1 MRFSVII
8 CTRNRAASLRETL
21 EAVFDQV
28 PNQEI
33 SFEVIVVDN
42 GSTDS
47 TKPLVAEFLVTLPDR
62 HFGNLK
68 YCYESQPGL
77 SYARN
82 RGLEEATGEVIVFT
96 DDDILPESIW
106 LEQIHREFIN
116 DPDLHLFGGR
126 VLLASAKLQPV
137 SIVTSEIPQTH
148 VAPDACATVIG
159 ANLAF
164 RREIFDEVG
173 NFDVRLGAG
182 SFFSGGEDIEFL
194 YRAMRTGYKLR
205 YAPSATVY
213 HNHDRVSHEQ
223 ACGLE
228 FNYGKGEVA
237 YLAKHIYKGDVYAMK
252 IAYWSLTG
260 LLKKALG
267 TVNNSRENIERS
279 RAHVRGFARAFF
291 PAMVR
296 MW

>member
-42 GSTDS
+42 GSTDA
-47 TKPLVAEFLVTLPDR
+47 TKPLVAEFLATLPDR
-62 HFGNLK
+62 HYGNLK

-106 LEQIHREFIN
+106 LEQIRREFIN
-116 DPDLHLFGGR
+116 DPELHLFGGR

-137 SIVTSEIPQTH
+137 AIVTSEIPQTH
-148 VAPDACATVIG
+148 IAPDACATVIG
-159 ANLAF
+159 ANLSF
-164 RREIFDEVG
+164 SS
-173 NFDVRLGAG
+173 G
-182 SFFSGGEDIEFL
+182 SF
-194 YRAMRTGYKLR
+194 
-205 YAPSATVY
+205 
-213 HNHDRVSHEQ
+213 
-223 ACGLE
+223 
-228 FNYGKGEVA
+228 
-237 YLAKHIYKGDVYAMK
+237 
-252 IAYWSLTG
+252 
-260 LLKKALG
+260 
-267 TVNNSRENIERS
+267 
-279 RAHVRGFARAFF
+279 
-291 PAMVR
+291 
-296 MW
+296 

>member
-8 CTRNRAASLRETL
+8 CTRNRAASLRDTL
-21 EAVFDQV
+21 EAVFDQT
-28 PNQEI
+28 PNKDI
-33 SFEVIVVDN
+33 NYEVIVVDN

-47 TKPLVAEFLVTLPDR
+47 TKQLIAEFIATLPDR
-62 HFGNLK
+62 HHDNLK
-68 YCYESQPGL
+68 YCFEVQPGL

-82 RGLEEATGEVIVFT
+82 RGLEEASGEIIVFT

-106 LEQIHREFIN
+106 LEQIRQEFVS
-116 DPDLHLFGGR
+116 DPELHLFGGR
-126 VLLASAKLQPV
+126 VLLASPKLQPV
-137 SIVTSEIPQTH
+137 SIITSETAQTH
-148 VAPDACATVIG
+148 TSPEACASVIG

-164 RREIFDEVG
+164 RREVFDEVG

-182 SFFSGGEDIEFL
+182 SFFSGGEDVEFL

-213 HNHDRVSHEQ
+213 HNHDRLSHEQ
-223 ACGLE
+223 ACGVE

-237 YLAKHIYKGDVYAMK
+237 YLSKHILKGDYYALK
-252 IAYWSLTG
+252 IAYWSLAG
-260 LLKKALG
+260 LLQRALG
-267 TVNNSRENIERS
+267 TVNSSRENIERA
-279 RAHVRGFARAFF
+279 RAHFKGFARAFF
-291 PAMVR
+291 PAMLK